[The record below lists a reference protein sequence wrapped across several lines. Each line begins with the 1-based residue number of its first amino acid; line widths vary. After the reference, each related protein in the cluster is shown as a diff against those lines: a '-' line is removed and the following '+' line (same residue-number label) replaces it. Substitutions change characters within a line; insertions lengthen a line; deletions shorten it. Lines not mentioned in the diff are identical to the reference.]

1 MYNEKESGEVKMKD
15 IEILKNNG
23 VDVDG
28 AIEILGDMEMYNETL
43 NDFLEVSME
52 RMPRLE
58 EAKKNSDM
66 KNYAI
71 DVHALKSDSKYL
83 GFTKLAAMALEH
95 QQKSEEND
103 IEYVNEHYEE
113 LIEEAN
119 NKIELVKK
127 YLN

>member
-1 MYNEKESGEVKMKD
+1 MKD